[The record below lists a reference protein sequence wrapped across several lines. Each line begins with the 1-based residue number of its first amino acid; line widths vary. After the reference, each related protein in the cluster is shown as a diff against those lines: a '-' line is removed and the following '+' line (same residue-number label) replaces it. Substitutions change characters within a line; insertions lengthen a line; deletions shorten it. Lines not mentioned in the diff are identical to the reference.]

1 MEKSRRSRRQF
12 ILAQKATCDNWTWSW
27 SFVNEKDKVIIFGS
41 GEKLIPGGKRL
52 ILGKDWVTGPDGR
65 RKSNGFP
72 QSLRHINLIKNEGY
86 QLKTFPLIY
95 TIDASGQ
102 GPVRLAGFSED
113 LQCKDLEE
121 LDDGWYACDKVKVL
135 RK

>member
-1 MEKSRRSRRQF
+1 MEKSRKSRKQF
-12 ILAQKATCDNWTWSW
+12 ILAQGATCANWNWSW
-27 SFVNEKDKVIIFGS
+27 SFVNEKEGVIIFGS
-41 GEKLIPGGKRL
+41 GEEPIQDGKRL
-52 ILGKDWVTGPDGR
+52 ILGKSWVTGSDGK
-65 RKSNGFP
+65 RKAPGYG
-72 QSLRHINLIKNEGY
+72 QSRGHIDLIKGGY

-95 TIDASGQ
+95 SRDASGQ
-102 GPVRLAGFSED
+102 DPVRLAGFYED